1 MENTNE
7 YKGLNVGDITVMK
20 NITYMDVDAIRQI
33 ANFHTEMLQDDPM
46 AQKGKTAMMCALYEE
61 MIQRRLKYEQE
72 YICVVSEQTQI
83 HAYIWGHFDAP
94 SKTVTIE
101 SLYVSEEYR
110 HKGIATT
117 LKRNVE
123 KWAKSLRAQQVIGT
137 VLASNTAMLTLN
149 EKLGYRVQKVIMQKE
164 LNSD

>member
-1 MENTNE
+1 M
-7 YKGLNVGDITVMK
+7 
-20 NITYMDVDAIRQI
+20 
-33 ANFHTEMLQDDPM
+33 
-46 AQKGKTAMMCALYEE
+46 
-61 MIQRRLKYEQE
+61 
-72 YICVVSEQTQI
+72 

-94 SKTVTIE
+94 SKIVTIE

-123 KWAKSLRAQQVIGT
+123 RWAKSLRAQQVIGT